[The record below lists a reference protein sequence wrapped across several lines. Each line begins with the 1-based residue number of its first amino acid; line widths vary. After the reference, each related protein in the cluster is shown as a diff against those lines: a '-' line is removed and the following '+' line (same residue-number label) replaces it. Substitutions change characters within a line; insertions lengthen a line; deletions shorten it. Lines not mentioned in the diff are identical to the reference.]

1 MAGVP
6 DERTVRR
13 MTTERGSFADPGSDP
28 NAMGDD
34 ALGNVDAVVGTRED
48 EMTSSGLSDAPF
60 PSGASTSST
69 TTSPTADRDTAWA
82 TGSGTNLG
90 SSSSGGSGDRLQDA
104 ASGVVDRVAGT
115 AEQQVGTQV
124 NSQLGRGADM
134 LDQVSRA
141 IRQSGEQLRGE
152 QPQIAGFADTAAQ
165 QVDKVGDFLRQTD
178 FQGLIREAEGFARR
192 QPAIFLG
199 GAMALGILASRFLKA
214 SPQGG
219 SQYGGSPM
227 GRGFRSGYGGGYG
240 APYGGSGYSGSSY
253 GAGGMGYVQGAGGT
267 GSAGSTYGAGYGT
280 GAAGSGTYGSAQA
293 NYSGQDTGP
302 YGGSGVAGRYAEAGS
317 GADTGTASGVMNTD
331 EGAERGGV

>member
-1 MAGVP
+1 
-6 DERTVRR
+6 
-13 MTTERGSFADPGSDP
+13 MTTERGSFEDPGSDP

-82 TGSGTNLG
+82 TGSGTSLG
-90 SSSSGGSGDRLQDA
+90 SSSSSGSGDRLQDA

-115 AEQQVGTQV
+115 AQQQVGTQV
-124 NSQLGRGADM
+124 NSQLSHGADV
-134 LDQVSRA
+134 LGQVSRA
-141 IRQSGEQLRGE
+141 IRQSGEQLREE
-152 QPQIAGFADTAAQ
+152 QPQIATFADTAAQ

-178 FQGLIREAEGFARR
+178 FPGLVREAEGFARR
-192 QPAIFLG
+192 QPAVFLG

-219 SQYGGSPM
+219 SQYGGSEM
-227 GRGFRSGYGGGYG
+227 GRGFRSGYGSGYG
-240 APYGGSGYSGSSY
+240 AYGGSGYSGSSY
-253 GAGGMGYVQGAGGT
+253 GAGGMGYVGGTGGT

-280 GAAGSGTYGSAQA
+280 GAAGSGSYGSAQA

-302 YGGSGVAGRYAEAGS
+302 YGGSGGTSRYAEAGS
-317 GADTGTASGVMNTD
+317 GADINTD